1 MDSVSRMNFD
11 SPACRRRFL
20 LQSAGV
26 FAAASVPSRV
36 FAEDAA
42 AVTMTAGDHDLFRV
56 RIELEVEGNV
66 NVPKN
71 PLVSRQRAVQLPIK
85 SEAVFD
91 YEERYVST
99 STDRRVDGLERY
111 YHEASSTSR
120 VNRSETSIELR
131 PSVRDTM
138 INRSSLPESVYATE
152 DYFQQDEL
160 ELLRVPASSAA
171 VDQLLPAEE
180 VRVGSEYKPSP
191 SVLASLFNLTSVE
204 ASDVAVTVASI
215 TEQDIKLQFRGQ
227 VDGSVDGVPT
237 VVRTVGKV
245 TFDRFATTCTW
256 LAMALHETREIS
268 KAEPG
273 FDVSATVRMIRKPLN
288 QTMALPAQPRPVPTT
303 PPAERMYV
311 ELRSEQLGISTLM
324 DRRWRMMND
333 LPGNAMMRM
342 IDRDR
347 SIAQCDFRSLVT
359 LAPGSKWTLEAFQ
372 NDVRQTLGEQLIEFV
387 EAEEA
392 RSDDESSV
400 LRVTAN
406 GAVQGVP
413 IHWIMLHFSDATG
426 RRILATFT
434 MEGTRRERFAG
445 ADAQLTSSLRFI
457 PRSSQTV
464 KTDKTP
470 ETEPDSPAE
479 AAEKE
484 VASNFGEETKARV
497 QSKSSLK

>member
-1 MDSVSRMNFD
+1 MNFD
-11 SPACRRRFL
+11 SPARRRQFL
-20 LQSAGV
+20 LQSAGIL
-26 FAAASVPSRV
+26 AAASVPAIA
-36 FAEDAA
+36 FAQDGP

-71 PLVSRQRAVQLPIK
+71 PLVSRQRAVQLPLK

-91 YEERYVST
+91 YEERYVAT
-99 STDRRVDGLERY
+99 SPNRRVDGLERY

-120 VNRSETSIELR
+120 VNRSETSIKLR

-138 INRSSLPESVYATE
+138 INRSTLPEVVYATE
-152 DYFQQDEL
+152 DYFQRNEL

-191 SVLASLFNLTSVE
+191 DVLASLFNLTSVD
-204 ASDVAVTVASI
+204 ASDITVTVASI
-215 TEQDIKLQFRGQ
+215 TEQDVKLQFRGQ

-237 VVRTVGKV
+237 IVRTVAKL
-245 TFDRFATTCTW
+245 TFDRLAKTCTW

-268 KAEPG
+268 KVEPG
-273 FDVSATVRMIRKPLN
+273 FDVSATVRMVRKPLD
-288 QTMALPAQPRPVPTT
+288 QTMALPSQPRPVPASL
-303 PPAERMYV
+303 PAERMYV
-311 ELRSEQLGISTLM
+311 ELQSEQLGISALM

-342 IDRDR
+342 IDLDR

-359 LAPGSKWTLEAFQ
+359 LEPGSKWTLEAFQ

-400 LRVTAN
+400 LRLTAN
-406 GAVQGVP
+406 GAVQGIP

-434 MEGTRRERFAG
+434 MEGSRRERFAG

-464 KTDKTP
+464 KTNETP
-470 ETEPDSPAE
+470 ETEPVSPAG

-484 VASNFGEETKARV
+484 VASNFGEEPKAQV
-497 QSKSSLK
+497 QSNSSLK